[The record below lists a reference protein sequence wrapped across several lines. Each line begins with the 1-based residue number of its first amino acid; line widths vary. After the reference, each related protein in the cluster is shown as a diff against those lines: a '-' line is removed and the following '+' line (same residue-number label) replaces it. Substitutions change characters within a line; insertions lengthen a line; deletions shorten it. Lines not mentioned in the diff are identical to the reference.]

1 MSKEFLTF
9 RFGFVAVKKG
19 FATPE
24 QVASAL
30 EAQIKENVS
39 VKKHRRI
46 GEIMVEMGLMNTDE
60 VREVLDDMSVSA

>member
-1 MSKEFLTF
+1 MGKEFLTF

-19 FATPE
+19 FVTPD

-30 EAQIKENVS
+30 EIQIKENVS

-46 GEIMVEMGLMNTDE
+46 GEIMVEMGFMDTDE
-60 VREVLDDMSVSA
+60 VRDVLDDMSVSA

>member
-1 MSKEFLTF
+1 MGKEFLTF

-19 FATPE
+19 LVTPE

-46 GEIMVEMGLMNTDE
+46 GEIMVEMGFMNTDE
-60 VREVLDDMSVSA
+60 VRDVLDDMSVSA